1 MEQALKEIQTKLTKH
16 EETIA
21 LDGKERERQK
31 LEEKE
36 KFKLE
41 EKER

>member
-1 MEQALKEIQTKLTKH
+1 MLSDIRAKLAKH
-16 EETIA
+16 EEAIA
-21 LDGKERERQK
+21 LDEKERERQK